1 MMMKDM
7 EKTIR
12 SSDNYKQEF
21 LELLSQGLLKI
32 CKDLSPVKDGQLRD
46 SWKIFSKTLSRVVI
60 GTEMVDA
67 YSRIVSGMQAQ
78 VIYAKNAKSMHFYI
92 GNKEFFRQK
101 VEILGTPPN
110 DFLQPLLDSAVD
122 RIIQDLAVV
131 LTPKHFPI
139 LKGLTPTPSTRF
151 DKRSVNRNLSKTVGL
166 TGSTRNARRGRGGGM
181 QRAKT
186 GRKSFKRT
194 LSRRRRSG
202 KFFTSKN
209 VKL

>member
-1 MMMKDM
+1 M
-7 EKTIR
+7 INR
-12 SSDNYKQEF
+12 SS
-21 LELLSQGLLKI
+21 L
-32 CKDLSPVKDGQLRD
+32 
-46 SWKIFSKTLSRVVI
+46 
-60 GTEMVDA
+60 
-67 YSRIVSGMQAQ
+67 
-78 VIYAKNAKSMHFYI
+78 FYI

-122 RIIQDLAVV
+122 RIIQDLAVA

-139 LKGLTPTPSTRF
+139 LKGLTPQTNTRF
-151 DKRSVNRNLSKTVGL
+151 DRSSVNSNLSKTIGL
-166 TGSTRNARRGRGGGM
+166 TGTNRNSRRGRGGGV